1 MYVEIRYIAVVPKP
15 DFILVFYEN
24 LFKRLEFET
33 MLWKVSFSH
42 LFGGRSLTFVF
53 LNAPEL
59 ILKGWWGEN
68 GP

>member
-24 LFKRLEFET
+24 LFKTLEFET
-33 MLWKVSFSH
+33 MFWKVSFSH
-42 LFGGRSLTFVF
+42 LFRGRSLTFVF

-59 ILKGWWGEN
+59 MLKG
-68 GP
+68 